1 MSNSILRLFLLSI
14 VFLFSLAP
22 IAGAQSTCEYS
33 LLTPTGVL
41 YAYKCQLDCYSC
53 NDPSNPLPNPNCE
66 ACTRLENAFPILK
79 QEECVDKIIETCD
92 QPPSPNQ

>member
-1 MSNSILRLFLLSI
+1 MSNSILRLILLSI

-22 IAGAQSTCEYS
+22 IAGAVTVCEYD
-33 LLTPTGVL
+33 LHTPTGVY

-53 NDPSNPLPNPNCE
+53 STADAENEPKCE
-66 ACTRLENAFPILK
+66 ACTRLEIAFPNLK
-79 QEECVDKIIETCD
+79 QEECVDYIIPTCD